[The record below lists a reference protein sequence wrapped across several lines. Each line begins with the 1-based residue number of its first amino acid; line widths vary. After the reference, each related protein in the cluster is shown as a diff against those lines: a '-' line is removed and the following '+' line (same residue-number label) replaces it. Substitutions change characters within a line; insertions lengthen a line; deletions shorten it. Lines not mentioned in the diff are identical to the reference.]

1 MASAASRSGISGAVQ
16 TIASPWSRTPVT
28 FSANGSGAASAAF
41 WAGVLAAAGFGG
53 LAGAAAAAG
62 GFALAA
68 GFRNQGLGE
77 NRAWGSAAK
86 GSTLMP
92 PLMPQAPR
100 MRPTS
105 IASSGQDGSS
115 CRSSALIAGRCVRPG
130 RKDRPAPSGGGGRR
144 GADGLARGLVQ
155 QALDGGRRLGA
166 DALP

>member
-105 IASSGQDGSS
+105 IASSGQVRSS
-115 CRSSALIAGRCVRPG
+115 CGAEEVIAGRRGQPR
-130 RKDRPAPSGGGGRR
+130 RKNSPSPSGSGGSR
-144 GADGLARGLVQ
+144 GAGDLLGRGVE
-155 QALDGGRRLGA
+155 QALDGGRG
-166 DALP
+166 